1 MKIVNTLLNL
11 FNDLLDTI
19 LIDKTLISS
28 KDENEKQIKLL
39 NNDNNSNAKN
49 KTSINTKKK
58 KKKRDENKNI
68 VLEYMREDD
77 ELFKNYSNSKN
88 FNSFINKFDH
98 ATNK

>member
-1 MKIVNTLLNL
+1 MITIQMQKIKPV
-11 FNDLLDTI
+11 
-19 LIDKTLISS
+19 
-28 KDENEKQIKLL
+28 
-39 NNDNNSNAKN
+39 
-49 KTSINTKKK
+49 SIPKKKK

>member
-1 MKIVNTLLNL
+1 MQKIKPV
-11 FNDLLDTI
+11 
-19 LIDKTLISS
+19 S
-28 KDENEKQIKLL
+28 KKK
-39 NNDNNSNAKN
+39 
-49 KTSINTKKK
+49 KKK

>member
-1 MKIVNTLLNL
+1 MQKIKPV
-11 FNDLLDTI
+11 
-19 LIDKTLISS
+19 
-28 KDENEKQIKLL
+28 
-39 NNDNNSNAKN
+39 
-49 KTSINTKKK
+49 SIPKK

>member
-1 MKIVNTLLNL
+1 MITIQMQKIKPV
-11 FNDLLDTI
+11 
-19 LIDKTLISS
+19 
-28 KDENEKQIKLL
+28 
-39 NNDNNSNAKN
+39 
-49 KTSINTKKK
+49 SIPKK